1 MDRKALG
8 RKIKTLRRE
17 KGFSQSDLA
26 ERLKVSYQQIQKYE
40 NGTSSLSLDRLIA
53 ISKALEI
60 LPEALLV
67 EEKTEAYRAQELSPE
82 EKRIIALLR
91 SIDDRQVTEGI
102 LSQLEGTVKKI
113 GESRRET
120 STI

>member
-26 ERLKVSYQQIQKYE
+26 EKLKVSYQQIQKYE
-40 NGTSSLSLDRLIA
+40 NGTSSLSLDRLVA

-67 EEKTEAYRAQELSPE
+67 EEKTEDYRALGLSPE
-82 EKRIIALLR
+82 EKRIISLLR

-113 GESRRET
+113 GESRRGT